1 VSRYLRG
8 RERLCGFEEGERI
21 GEIVHILPVDE
32 SGSITVMRER
42 QRGIH
47 SGTRVQKKCID

>member
-1 VSRYLRG
+1 MSRYLRG